1 MRTSSLL
8 ASVLA
13 ACCTGFFAVGCSADI
28 ATTRDVDAGR
38 LDAAT
43 SDAGS
48 PMTDAE
54 TATDAA
60 IVADDAWAPAN
71 PDRGDASVQDA
82 SVPTPDRDA
91 SVQDASVPTS
101 DRDASVQDASVS
113 DAAFDN
119 DGGSIQGGGPN
130 ATRDAATAWDGGAT
144 APDAGPPACTSTAD
158 TLYDANANPNAQST
172 SIASVLTTAT
182 EVIFG
187 IRPGGGAVGGTVL
200 ACPKTGCGPQNS
212 LARVVTTGV
221 DKPAF
226 LALGGVGGDTLFIGD
241 ISGNGTGAAIDK
253 VLACAVSG
261 CGANPTVLKGNIQ
274 GMAGMVH
281 VGGKLFWHSTI
292 GASQFISGYD
302 TVTSTD
308 IPAVP
313 NAGALIGLTEGGN
326 ALFASN
332 QYTPASIRRFDLPAG
347 AMTQLLGE
355 ASLGGGAHRYGLTW
369 AAGDLY
375 WATSLAAV
383 TSTNGQPVARGV
395 YRMSDTG
402 QNLTL
407 IAPTQYSPGGLVV
420 DTARQ
425 KLYMTTYNSFP
436 GRLLEVNLATG
447 QTRDLATFSPAGDM
461 APFQRHIDHDSK
473 CVYWGSYGGSVW
485 KVAK

>member
-8 ASVLA
+8 ASVLVTCCAGVIAA
-13 ACCTGFFAVGCSADI
+13 ACSDDVS
-28 ATTRDVDAGR
+28 TRSGE
-38 LDAAT
+38 LDAAI
-43 SDAGS
+43 SDAGAADTS
-48 PMTDAE
+48 PTPTDA
-54 TATDAA
+54 TTSTDAA
-60 IVADDAWAPAN
+60 VPADAWLDADAGN
-71 PDRGDASVQDA
+71 ADAGNADAGNADAGNADAGNADASVEDA
-82 SVPTPDRDA
+82 SDA
-91 SVQDASVPTS
+91 SGAIDSGAIPQDGSP
-101 DRDASVQDASVS
+101 
-113 DAAFDN
+113 DAALDS
-119 DGGSIQGGGPN
+119 GI
-130 ATRDAATAWDGGAT
+130 AWDGGIT
-144 APDAGPPACTSTAD
+144 APDAGPPACSTTAD
-158 TLYDANANPNAQST
+158 TLYDAYVNPNAPST

-187 IRPGGGAVGGTVL
+187 IRPGGGAAGGTVL
-200 ACPKTGCGPQNS
+200 ACPKAGCGPQNS

-226 LALGGVGGDTLFIGD
+226 LALGGVGGQTLFIGD
-241 ISGNGTGAAIDK
+241 ISGNGTGAATDK
-253 VLACAVSG
+253 VYACAVSG
-261 CGANPTVLKGNIQ
+261 CGANPVVLKGGIQ

-302 TVTSTD
+302 TVTSSD
-308 IPAVP
+308 IPSFP

-332 QYTPASIRRFDLPAG
+332 QYTPASIRRFDLPSG
-347 AMTQLLGE
+347 AVTQLLGE

-375 WATSLAAV
+375 WATSLGGV
-383 TSTNGQPVARGV
+383 TSSNGQPVARGV

-407 IAPTQYSPGGLVV
+407 LAPTQYLPGGLVV
-420 DTARQ
+420 DAARQ

-436 GRLLEVNLATG
+436 GVLLEVNIATG

-461 APFQRHIDHDSK
+461 APYQRHIDQDSK

>member
-8 ASVLA
+8 ASLLVT
-13 ACCTGFFAVGCSADI
+13 CGTGVFAVACSDDI
-28 ATTRDVDAGR
+28 ATIRDVDAGSF
-38 LDAAT
+38 DAGS

-48 PMTDAE
+48 TTTDAA

-60 IVADDAWAPAN
+60 SPTDAGIVADDAWAP
-71 PDRGDASVQDA
+71 PTPERDASVQDA
-82 SVPTPDRDA
+82 SAPNLDRDA
-91 SVQDASVPTS
+91 SVQDASIP
-101 DRDASVQDASVS
+101 
-113 DAAFDN
+113 DAATPGDSASLQEA
-119 DGGSIQGGGPN
+119 GTPN
-130 ATRDAATAWDGGAT
+130 TSSDAATAWDGGAT
-144 APDAGPPACTSTAD
+144 APDAGPPACTSIAD
-158 TLYDANANPNAQST
+158 TLYDANVNPNAPST

-187 IRPGGGAVGGTVL
+187 IRPGGGAVGGKVL

-226 LALGGVGGDTLFIGD
+226 LALGGIGGQTLYIGD
-241 ISGNGTGAAIDK
+241 ISGNGTGAAIDS
-253 VLACAVSG
+253 VYACAVSG

-292 GASQFISGYD
+292 GASQYISGYD
-302 TVTSTD
+302 TVTSTA

-407 IAPTQYSPGGLVV
+407 VAPTQYSPGGLVV
-420 DTARQ
+420 DPARQ

-436 GRLLEVNLATG
+436 GRLLEVNLTTG

-461 APFQRHIDHDSK
+461 APFQRHIDHDSA